1 MNQEYKEQIK
11 EAKSDIK
18 MYKVIL
24 LILCIIIL
32 VGLVVAIILN
42 KTGVISDNAMPY
54 VSLGAFSAFFCGCE
68 NAYSDIQRSNEK
80 ITDLQQKEIEALEE
94 KLAEKEGE

>member
-18 MYKVIL
+18 MYKVM
-24 LILCIIIL
+24 LIIACIIIL
-32 VGLVVAIILN
+32 VGIIVAIILN
-42 KTGVISDNAMPY
+42 KTGVISDNAMSY
-54 VSLGAFSAFFCGCE
+54 VSLGAFSAFFCSCE

-80 ITDLQQKEIEALEE
+80 IADLQQKEIEALEE
-94 KLAEKEGE
+94 KLTEKEGD

>member
-11 EAKSDIK
+11 EAKDDIR
-18 MYKVIL
+18 MYKFIL

-32 VGLVVAIILN
+32 IVLVVFIILK
-42 KTGVISDNAMPY
+42 KTGVIGTEVMSY
-54 VSLGAFSAFFCGCE
+54 VNLGGLSAFICGCE
-68 NAYSDIQRSNEK
+68 NAYSDIQHTNEK
-80 ITDLQQKEIEALEE
+80 IADLQQKEIEALEE

>member
-1 MNQEYKEQIK
+1 MSQEYKEQIK

-42 KTGVISDNAMPY
+42 KTGVISDNAMSY
-54 VSLGAFSAFFCGCE
+54 VNLGAFSAFICSCE

-80 ITDLQQKEIEALEE
+80 IADLQQKEIEALEE
-94 KLAEKEGE
+94 KLADKEGE